1 MKYLQKQVL
10 NWKRKYLISTHSNV
24 GIGDRIFVIC
34 RDLLIKHDIEVTI
47 KVKNNNIILYYEYSI
62 ENFNMIVL
70 ALTRDSVAIAKVYED
85 HIIIRFK

>member
-1 MKYLQKQVL
+1 MKHLQQL
-10 NWKRKYLISTHSNV
+10 LLTWKRKYLISTHSNV
-24 GIGDRIFVIC
+24 GIGDRILVIC

-47 KVKNNNIILYYEYSI
+47 KVKNNNIILYYQYSI

>member
-47 KVKNNNIILYYEYSI
+47 KVKNNNI
-62 ENFNMIVL
+62 
-70 ALTRDSVAIAKVYED
+70 
-85 HIIIRFK
+85 